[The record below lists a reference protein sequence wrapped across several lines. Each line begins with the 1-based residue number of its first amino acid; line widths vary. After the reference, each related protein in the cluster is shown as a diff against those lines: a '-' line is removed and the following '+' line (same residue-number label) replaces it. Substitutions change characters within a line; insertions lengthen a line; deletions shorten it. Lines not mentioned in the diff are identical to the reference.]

1 MVILSCDSHH
11 MAMREKQKVLFWI
24 ILAQHCPIWDFW
36 LAHCPIWD
44 YGLRNITCR
53 STFLL
58 PSHDPYSAR
67 PNWWRSQNLRFT
79 YLVFARRAAP
89 PDILARLDYLPR
101 HQSCYVRRIA
111 CTTEPLSRFTR
122 VLHLSGKPVSHGSSL
137 TLGHSD
143 YQIWLARS
151 TNIYKYMLHPT
162 NQRGL

>member
-1 MVILSCDSHH
+1 MTLSCDSHH
-11 MAMREKQKVLFWI
+11 MAMREKHKVLFGI
-24 ILAQHCPIWDFW
+24 IACATLSYLGFLACTLSYLGLW
-36 LAHCPIWD
+36 LAKHCPIWD

-151 TNIYKYMLHPT
+151 TNIYK
-162 NQRGL
+162 